1 MVSCGDLA
9 ARPACAELLDLLHKN
24 SLFALK
30 LTHLELPLPHGP
42 EMRVQLGGLTG
53 LQHEVDGSTE
63 VKDISELIRRAREQF
78 DGLENLPYS
87 TIVQSVVNCEPR
99 KRRPLPE

>member
-9 ARPACAELLDLLHKN
+9 VRPVCAELLDLLHKN

-30 LTHLELPLPHGP
+30 LTHLQLPLPHGP
-42 EMRVQLGGLTG
+42 EMRVQLGGLSG
-53 LQHEVDGSTE
+53 LQHEIDGGSE
-63 VKDISELIRRAREQF
+63 VRDIAALVNQARQQY